1 MNLCQDC
8 EDAFD
13 ERAAIL
19 EYDGELSRAV
29 AERMAL
35 AELYRRGCSCR
46 RSNLRRNNPDQHE
59 QPEQPRAQEQK

>member
-1 MNLCQDC
+1 MHLC
-8 EDAFD
+8 EDCRDVFD

-35 AELYRRGCSCR
+35 AELYRRGCECR
-46 RSNLRRNNPDQHE
+46 RSNLRRAAPANASRE
-59 QPEQPRAQEQK
+59 

>member
-1 MNLCQDC
+1 MLHLCQDC
-8 EDAFD
+8 QDAFD

-35 AELYRRGCSCR
+35 AELYRRNCACR
-46 RSNLRRNNPDQHE
+46 RSSLRRDNAGQHG
-59 QPEQPRAQEQK
+59 